1 MYRKDI
7 FQEYGISVPKT
18 MDDMME
24 AAKLVVQKSN
34 GDMAGVTFRGQ
45 SGVHVISTWGTFLW
59 AFGGHWLT
67 NAGKKLDLNTPEAI
81 RGTKYEADILN
92 KYGPPGYA
100 NFGWQENRVNFTQ
113 GKSAMTIDATVNGA
127 YNEDPSSSA
136 IVGKVGYAPIPVVPG
151 VQPKGNPYSLFV
163 HSFYMNSNSKH
174 KEATFLFMSW
184 ATSAAMQ
191 IETFGLKPNSGVTSL
206 AAMNSDAYK
215 TKYGAFLSGLLAA
228 LKLGNADYY
237 PLIPQANEIA
247 LKVGVAVSQVF
258 AGQKTAEQALKEVND
273 EVNTTILR

>member
-1 MYRKDI
+1 
-7 FQEYGISVPKT
+7 
-18 MDDMME
+18 MDDMMA
-24 AAKLVVQKSN
+24 AAKQVVEKSN

-67 NAGKKLDLNTPEAI
+67 TDGKKLDINTPEAI
-81 RGTKYEADILN
+81 AGTKYEADILN
-92 KYGPPGYA
+92 KYGPAGYA

-127 YNEDPSSSA
+127 YNEDPTSSA

-151 VQPKGNPYSLFV
+151 VTLKGNPYSLFV
-163 HSFYMNSNSKH
+163 HSFYMNNYSKN
-174 KEATFLFMSW
+174 KEAAFLFMSW

-191 IETFGLKPNSGVTSL
+191 VKSFGLKPNSGVTSL
-206 AAMNSDAYK
+206 AAMNSDSYK
-215 TKYGAFLSGLLAA
+215 KQYGAFLDGLLAA
-228 LKLGNADYY
+228 LKLGNPDYY

-273 EVNTTILR
+273 DVNSTILK